1 ILRFLSHTNDR
12 TWRRCPGIPGTP
24 VPEKQNAKSED
35 TGKSQKRGMQSAEI
49 EREVYI
55 ADGASEARKKEGEG
69 PLGEKFDIVC
79 QDPMFGQDS
88 WEMAESTMQAM
99 AAKKALEKGGLNPS
113 AVRCVFAGDLL
124 AQLIATSF

>member
-1 ILRFLSHTNDR
+1 M
-12 TWRRCPGIPGTP
+12 
-24 VPEKQNAKSED
+24 
-35 TGKSQKRGMQSAEI
+35 SQMRGMQSAEL

-55 ADGASEARKKEGEG
+55 AAGASVAGKKEGEG

-99 AAKKALEKGGLNPS
+99 AAKKALEKGGLNPPLS
-113 AVRCVFAGDLL
+113 AACLRETFWG
-124 AQLIATSF
+124 S